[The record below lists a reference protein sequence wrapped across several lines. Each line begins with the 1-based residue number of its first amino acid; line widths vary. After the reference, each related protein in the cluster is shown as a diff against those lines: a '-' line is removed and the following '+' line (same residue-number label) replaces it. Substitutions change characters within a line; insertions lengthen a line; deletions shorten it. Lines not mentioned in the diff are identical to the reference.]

1 MSDLP
6 LKGIRVVD
14 ITVVWAGP
22 TSAQHLADLG
32 AEVIRV
38 ESSHRVPSSTRAQ
51 PGFTAEMAAKS
62 GGLGRLTYP
71 DGEPQPQPYNRAAAF
86 NALNRNKL
94 SVTMELDTPE
104 GREAFTK
111 LVEKSDILIENNA
124 QRIGDRLGFSW
135 EALSAIN
142 PKLILCRM
150 PPLGLTGPYANYIG
164 FGAHFEA
171 LTALTYL
178 RSYPDGDIS
187 QSSPTFHM
195 DDVSPTVCSFMI
207 MGALHRR
214 HKTGEGGLIE
224 VPQAETM
231 LHQIGEV
238 VVDQSMNQ
246 RSQPPMGNRDPVS
259 APQGVYRCKGDDQWV
274 AISVRDDAEWQAM
287 IVALGSPEWAKNPTY
302 ATVSGRVTNH
312 DEIDRHLAEWT
323 RNSEKETIFHQLQKH
338 GIPSA
343 PLNNEADIVA
353 DPHVKSRQL
362 LRPLTQK
369 ACGTHDYPGQA
380 FRFSDMELRWDLP
393 APLLGEH
400 NEYVYKDLL
409 GYSEEQYDDFKARHL
424 IGTQYAVEREAG

>member
-1 MSDLP
+1 MSNLP
-6 LKGIRVVD
+6 LKGLRVID

-22 TSAQHLADLG
+22 TAAQHLADLG

-51 PGFTAEMAAKS
+51 PHFTAEMAAKS

-214 HKTGEGGLIE
+214 YQTGEGGLIE

-238 VVDQSMNQ
+238 VVDQSMNKRAQ
-246 RSQPPMGNRDPVS
+246 APLGNRDPIN
-259 APQGVYRCKGDDQWV
+259 APQGVYPCKGEDQWV
-274 AISVRDDAEWQAM
+274 ALSVRTDQEWQQLIAT
-287 IVALGSPEWAKNPTY
+287 LESPEWALNPIY
-302 ATVSGRVTNH
+302 ATVNGRMELH
-312 DEIDRHLAEWT
+312 DDIDEQLSIWTKNKDKEVVFHL
-323 RNSEKETIFHQLQKH
+323 LQAN
-338 GIPSA
+338 GIPAA
-343 PLNNEADIVA
+343 PLNNEAEIVA
-353 DPHVKSRQL
+353 DPQVKHRQL
-362 LRPLTQK
+362 LRPLDHK
-369 ACGTHDYPGQA
+369 ATGTHDYPGQA
-380 FRFSDMELRWDLP
+380 FRFSDMQLRWELA

-400 NEYVYKDLL
+400 NEYVYKELL
-409 GYSEEQYDDFKARHL
+409 EYSDEQYQDFEERHL

>member
-1 MSDLP
+1 
-6 LKGIRVVD
+6 
-14 ITVVWAGP
+14 
-22 TSAQHLADLG
+22 
-32 AEVIRV
+32 
-38 ESSHRVPSSTRAQ
+38 
-51 PGFTAEMAAKS
+51 
-62 GGLGRLTYP
+62 
-71 DGEPQPQPYNRAAAF
+71 RAAAF

-94 SVTMELDTPE
+94 SVTMELDTDE
-104 GREAFTK
+104 GREAFSK

-135 EALSAIN
+135 ETLSAIN

-238 VVDQSMNQ
+238 VVDQSMNG
-246 RSQPPMGNRDPVS
+246 RSQPPIGNRDPVN
-259 APQGVYRCKGDDQWV
+259 APQGCYPCQGEDQWL
-274 AISVRDDAEWQAM
+274 ALSIRDDTEWQSM
-287 IVALGSPEWAKNPTY
+287 ISALGSPEWAQDELY
-302 ATVSGRVTNH
+302 STVSGRMANH
-312 DEIDRHLAEWT
+312 DQLDHHLREWSQT
-323 RNSEKETIFHQLQKH
+323 QSKEVAFHLLQAN
-338 GIPSA
+338 GIPCA

-353 DPHVKSRQL
+353 DEHVKARKL
-362 LRPLTQK
+362 LKPLTQE

-400 NEYVYKDLL
+400 NEYVYKELL
-409 GYSEEQYDDFKARHL
+409 EYSDEQYQDLEAKHL
-424 IGTQYAVEREAG
+424 IGTQYAIEREAS